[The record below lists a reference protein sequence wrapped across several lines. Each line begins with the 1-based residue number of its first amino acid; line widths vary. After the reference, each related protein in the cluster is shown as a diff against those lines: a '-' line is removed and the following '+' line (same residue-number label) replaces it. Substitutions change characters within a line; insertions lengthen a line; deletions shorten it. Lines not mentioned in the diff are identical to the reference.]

1 MPTLPIWD
9 QSDLWQEPRDR
20 FFDAA
25 ATLGDCVAIAL
36 RDTPGTSWTNKMR
49 LVYPNFAGLAWDD
62 CDCGGVLQVSF
73 GRRTSTL
80 NFPQEFNETGQ
91 NRPTGC
97 RAGNF
102 MQDYTLE
109 FIRCWPS
116 PDDRGRPPK
125 PEYMMTATRELSRD
139 ITAIRNAMFDCLCA
153 MKTERKITDY
163 IVRSSQSLGPE
174 GSCAGWSTTFS
185 IEEAWLGDS

>member
-1 MPTLPIWD
+1 MPNLPIWNPAN
-9 QSDLWQEPRDR
+9 LWQIPSNR

-25 ATLGDCVAIAL
+25 AALGDCVAIAL
-36 RDTPGTSWTNKMR
+36 RDTDDTSWTNKTR
-49 LVYPNFAGLAWDD
+49 VVYPNFGGLAWDD

-102 MQDYTLE
+102 MQDYTIE
-109 FIRCWPS
+109 WIRCWPS
-116 PDDRGRPPK
+116 PDQRGRPPS
-125 PEYMMTATRELSRD
+125 PGEMMQATLELSRD
-139 ITAIRNAMFDCLCA
+139 VTVIRNAMFDCLCD
-153 MKTERKITDY
+153 MKNDRHITDY
-163 IVRSSQSLGPE
+163 IVRASQPLGPE

-185 IEEAWLGDS
+185 VEEAWIGSS

>member
-9 QSDLWQEPRDR
+9 QNDLWADPRDR

-25 ATLGDCVAIAL
+25 ATVGDCIAVAL
-36 RDTPGTSWTNKMR
+36 RDTPGTSYTDKIR
-49 LVYPNFAGLAWDD
+49 LVYPNFGGLAWDD
-62 CDCGGVLQVSF
+62 CDCGGVLQISF

-80 NFPQEFNETGQ
+80 NFPQEFSETGSQ
-91 NRPTGC
+91 RPTAC

-102 MQDYTLE
+102 MQDYTVE

-116 PDDRGRPPK
+116 PSQQGRPPS
-125 PEYMMTATRELSRD
+125 PQSMMTATLELTRD
-139 ITAIRNAMFDCLCA
+139 VTTIRKAMYECLCQ
-153 MKTERKITDY
+153 MKTEGKITDY
-163 IVRSSQSLGPE
+163 IIRASQALGPE

-185 IEEAWLGDS
+185 IEEAWLGAS